1 MRSATL
7 IQQARRRAGLT
18 QAELAG
24 RVGTTQSA
32 VARWERGASR
42 PTVERL
48 QALVEACGLELQ
60 LGLASPNGDELA
72 ALRRNLALTVDERVQ
87 RVVQLHR
94 FVEAG
99 RDAMANS
106 RSEAMESWSSSV
118 PSGSSRCSPRIMSTT
133 S

>member
-1 MRSATL
+1 M
-7 IQQARRRAGLT
+7 T

-32 VARWERGASR
+32 IARWERGASR

-60 LGLASPNGDELA
+60 LGLAPSDHDELA

-99 RDAMANS
+99 RDAMASS
-106 RSEAMESWSSSV
+106 RSE
-118 PSGSSRCSPRIMSTT
+118 P
-133 S
+133 

>member
-1 MRSATL
+1 MRSGTL
-7 IQQARRRAGLT
+7 IQQARRRAGIT
-18 QAELAG
+18 QTELAG

-32 VARWERGASR
+32 IARWERGASR

-48 QALVEACGLELQ
+48 QAVVEACGLELQ
-60 LGLASPNGDELA
+60 LGLSPADRAELA

-99 RDAMANS
+99 RGAMTAT
-106 RSEAMESWSSSV
+106 RSA
-118 PSGSSRCSPRIMSTT
+118 P
-133 S
+133 

>member
-7 IQQARRRAGLT
+7 IQQARRRSGLT
-18 QAELAG
+18 QTELAG
-24 RVGTTQSA
+24 KVGTTQSA

-48 QALVEACGLELQ
+48 QSLVEACGLELQ
-60 LGLASPNGDELA
+60 IGLAPSNGEELA

-87 RVVQLHR
+87 RVVQLRR

-99 RDAMANS
+99 RDAMA
-106 RSEAMESWSSSV
+106 
-118 PSGSSRCSPRIMSTT
+118 SSRPKR
-133 S
+133 

>member
-24 RVGTTQSA
+24 KVGTTQSA
-32 VARWERGASR
+32 VARWERAASR

-48 QALVEACGLELQ
+48 QALVEACDLELQ
-60 LGLASPNGDELA
+60 LGLAPPDREELA
-72 ALRRNLALTVDERVQ
+72 ALRRNLAMTVDERVR

-94 FVEAG
+94 FVAAG
-99 RDAMANS
+99 RDAMA
-106 RSEAMESWSSSV
+106 
-118 PSGSSRCSPRIMSTT
+118 SSRPPR
-133 S
+133 

>member
-1 MRSATL
+1 MSSATL

-24 RVGTTQSA
+24 KVGTTQSA

-48 QALVEACGLELQ
+48 QSLVEACGLELQ
-60 LGLASPNGDELA
+60 LGLAQRNGDELA
-72 ALRRNLALTVDERVQ
+72 ALRRNLALTVDERVH

-94 FVEAG
+94 FVDSG
-99 RDAMANS
+99 RSAMANS
-106 RSEAMESWSSSV
+106 RTEQTEQ
-118 PSGSSRCSPRIMSTT
+118 
-133 S
+133 